1 MVAGARSP
9 SAVSSSESAMAVKSA
24 SMGAGS
30 IGERPNCRVPDRPTR
45 FSTWNLYGFAT
56 HIAAME
62 AIVSQSA
69 LQPAHAHAHH
79 GPAERLP
86 TLMLGAIGVVYG
98 DIGTSPLYAMKES
111 FLGPHPLAVD
121 APHIFGVLS
130 LVFWSLMLIVTVK
143 YVLVAMRADN
153 RGEGGSFALL
163 SLIARN
169 LAGKRWTST
178 LVILGVLATCLFY
191 GDAMITPAISVL
203 SAVEGLTI
211 AEPQLQPLVVPIS
224 IAILVGL
231 FVVQSRGTAKVG
243 RIFGPVILV
252 YLAAL
257 AVLGVSNT
265 LVHPEIVAALSPTWA
280 LQFFA
285 TDFKLAFLALGSVF
299 LAVTGAETLYADMGH
314 FGRRAIGWSWLT
326 LVYPCLMLNYLG
338 QGALL
343 LGHPAAAEN
352 PFYLMAPDWA
362 RLPLVFI
369 ATAATIIASKAVI
382 SGAFSITHQAVQLGF
397 LPRLKT
403 EHTSEK
409 AAGQIYIPAVN
420 WGLLFMVIV
429 LVLGFRESGKLAS
442 AYGIAVTGTMLIT
455 TIMLGFLVFQVW
467 SWNRALATATI
478 GLFVLVDG
486 AYFASNITKIP
497 DGGWFPL
504 LVAAVSFTV
513 LTTWA
518 KGRQLMRERLSEAAL
533 PLAIF
538 IKSAAASVHR
548 VRGTSV
554 FLSTS
559 AETVP
564 AALLHN
570 LKHNQVLHARV
581 LILNV
586 KVEEVP
592 HVPSEKRLEVHD
604 AGQGFYR
611 VVLHYG
617 FMEEVDIPRD
627 LARVDTCG
635 EPFNMMSTSFFLGRQ
650 KLIASKR
657 RAGMALWRER
667 LFAWMLKSSESAMEF
682 FKLPTNRVVEL
693 GSQLQI

>member
-1 MVAGARSP
+1 MVPPNALVEYGQAKLTDLSRNPHGIFMRREPTSRGVNDI
-9 SAVSSSESAMAVKSA
+9 SADN
-24 SMGAGS
+24 
-30 IGERPNCRVPDRPTR
+30 ILPTD
-45 FSTWNLYGFAT
+45 
-56 HIAAME
+56 
-62 AIVSQSA
+62 
-69 LQPAHAHAHH
+69 QPASHH
-79 GPAERLP
+79 GPKERLP
-86 TLMLGAIGVVYG
+86 KLMLGAIGVVYG

-121 APHIFGVLS
+121 RLHIFGVLS
-130 LVFWSLMLIVTVK
+130 LIFWSLMLIVTVK
-143 YVLVAMRADN
+143 YVAVAMRADN
-153 RGEGGSFALL
+153 KGEGGSFALL

-169 LAGKRWTST
+169 LAGKRWTAS
-178 LVILGVLATCLFY
+178 LIMMGVLATCLFY

-211 AEPQLQPLVVPIS
+211 VEAPLQPLVIPIS
-224 IAILVGL
+224 IAILIGL
-231 FVVQSRGTAKVG
+231 FLVQSRGTARVG
-243 RIFGPVILV
+243 VLFGPVILV
-252 YLAAL
+252 YLGALAAL
-257 AVLGVSNT
+257 GITNVLA
-265 LVHPEIVAALSPTWA
+265 HPEIVGALNPSWA
-280 LQFFA
+280 IRFFIINP
-285 TDFKLAFLALGSVF
+285 KLAFLALGSVF

-326 LVYPCLMLNYLG
+326 LVYPCLALNYLG

-343 LGHPAAAEN
+343 LDHPAAAEN
-352 PFYLMAPDWA
+352 PFYLMAPEWA

-369 ATAATIIASKAVI
+369 ATAATIIASQAVI
-382 SGAFSITHQAVQLGF
+382 SGAFSVTHQAVQLGF
-397 LPRLKT
+397 LPRLRT
-403 EHTSEK
+403 EHTSAK

-420 WGLLFMVIV
+420 WGLLLMVIV

-455 TIMLGFLVFQVW
+455 TIMLGFLIFQVW
-467 SWNRALATATI
+467 KWNRLLAGATI
-478 GLFVLVDG
+478 GTFLVVDG
-486 AYFASNITKIP
+486 TYFASNITKIP

-504 LVAAVSFTV
+504 LVAAGGFTV

-518 KGRQLMRERLSEAAL
+518 KGRQLMRDRLAEAAL
-533 PLAIF
+533 PLAVF

-559 AETVP
+559 ADTVP

-570 LKHNQVLHARV
+570 LKHNQVLHSRV

-592 HVPSEKRLEVHD
+592 HVPTEKRLEVHD
-604 AGQGFYR
+604 AGEGFYR
-611 VVLHYG
+611 VILHYG
-617 FMEEVDIPRD
+617 YMEEVDIPRD
-627 LARVDTCG
+627 LACIGTCG

-657 RAGMALWRER
+657 RAGMALWREK
-667 LFAWMLKSSESAMEF
+667 LFAWMLKNSESAMEF